1 VCMRGMYMKVLVV
14 PSERIAIMAKLTVG
28 AATYFS
34 QFWGAFHE
42 TEDLVKDVLDYSV
55 NQKSNPSQLRNTLE
69 ETKMKLERAQVALAE
84 LHNDILVDGNL
95 QTLFNGLG
103 PFESV
108 EAEIA
113 ELKETIVKTTVD
125 LDFAKK
131 VEDSVRELEDHMSEC
146 LKLNEATGA
155 STPLGPNFEM
165 LLETAF
171 AAVDAARTQRGKSS
185 SDEDDYTWF

>member
-1 VCMRGMYMKVLVV
+1 MHARGMYMKVLVV

-34 QFWGAFHE
+34 QFWGALHE
-42 TEDLVKDVLDYSV
+42 TKDLVKAVHDYSA
-55 NQKSNPSQLRNTLE
+55 NRSPNAYQLEATLE
-69 ETKMKLERAQVALAE
+69 KTKLYLESAQGKLATLY
-84 LHNDILVDGNL
+84 NNILVDGNL
-95 QTLFNGLG
+95 ETLFYGLG
-103 PFESV
+103 PFERV

-113 ELKETIVKTTVD
+113 EYEETIAKATVD
-125 LDFAKK
+125 LGFAKK

-155 STPLGPNFEM
+155 PTPLGPNFEM
-165 LLETAF
+165 FLETAQT
-171 AAVDAARTQRGKSS
+171 AVDAERTQRGKSS

>member
-34 QFWGAFHE
+34 QFWGALHE
-42 TEDLVKDVLDYSV
+42 TEDLVRAVRVYSA
-55 NQKSNPSQLRNTLE
+55 NQSQNPYQLRSTLDR
-69 ETKMKLERAQVALAE
+69 TKMRLERAQAALAE

-95 QTLFNGLG
+95 QTLFNGPG

-108 EAEIA
+108 EAKIA
-113 ELKETIVKTTVD
+113 ELEEAVAKTTVD

-131 VEDSVRELEDHMSEC
+131 VEDSVRELEDHMSER

-155 STPLGPNFEM
+155 STPLGQDFEM
-165 LLETAF
+165 LLETAQTAV
-171 AAVDAARTQRGKSS
+171 AAERTHHGKSS